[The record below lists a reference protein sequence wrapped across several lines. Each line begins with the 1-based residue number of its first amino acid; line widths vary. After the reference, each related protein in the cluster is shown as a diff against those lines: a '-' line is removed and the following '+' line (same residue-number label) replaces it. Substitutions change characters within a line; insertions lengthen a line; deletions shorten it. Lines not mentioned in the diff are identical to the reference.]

1 MYSSVDFFFFN
12 IKKLYCQFKMFF
24 VAFWG
29 GGGGKG
35 KLPCQR
41 EGFVGAR
48 GPVAGSSGPFAG
60 LSGLA
65 AGPGPAAA
73 GTRGGSSPGPSPRP
87 LNGGQ

>member
-1 MYSSVDFFFFN
+1 
-12 IKKLYCQFKMFF
+12 MFF
-24 VAFWG
+24 VAFWGG